1 MAANKEAIAIILDV
15 GPSMNQ
21 APPGVSTALETAIEG
36 INMILQRKIFAESK
50 DEVALILFGTEETEN
65 PLADGENYSNITLKS
80 PLGIPDFNLL
90 QMVQDEL
97 QPTETPGDFVD
108 AIVVA
113 IDHLQQATQGKKGIS
128 SRRIILFSD
137 LGSPFGDQ
145 ELDTIVHAMQ
155 NTQPKTELI
164 VIGPDIQDDEESNA
178 GDAPKRGGG
187 ADAHPDGKAKTAQQR
202 SGEKLIKYILDKV
215 EGECYSFREALPL
228 LSYFQ
233 TRQIKPWPWKCRLEI
248 GTVEIPITGYSK
260 VKEYKLKQS
269 WKKVYAQDTNI
280 EPGTLRTF
288 HLDNEEETEVEK
300 EDMVQGYRYGNTIVP
315 MSEADQDNMKYKAEK
330 CLKVLGFT
338 RADFVKR
345 YHYLGDGVIS
355 ITAEKNDE
363 AAAIALSALINALYE
378 TNCVAIA
385 RKVYNAIAAPRIG
398 CLIPHIKAKYECLLW
413 VELPF
418 AEDIRSFTFGSLP
431 LSAEDVINKKYKPTD
446 EQLQAVDDLITSMD
460 LTTAIENNDGDTEEA
475 LKPMLTFN
483 PYFQRVYQCL
493 QHRVLN
499 PHDPL
504 PDLSPLITSYM
515 TPLEKVVKNSQPVL
529 EHLKKCVKLEV
540 VEQKPKTEQNVFVQ
554 QNDDDTRGPPEK
566 KVKLDE
572 DLEGGI
578 KNITKLNVTQV
589 GTVTPVEDFKS
600 LISRR
605 DEDLFEE
612 ACDQMQNYIQQI
624 VLQSFGQQNY
634 SKALDCVKAL
644 REACIQK
651 MEPNIFNTFL
661 TKFKTFLLTKSKKD
675 FWDLILKEKQV
686 LITKF
691 ECEESSVTKEELD
704 QFTAEDVK
712 EDQSS
717 RPQTDETTDDLLM
730 EL

>member
-1 MAANKEAIAIILDV
+1 MIVSDAMKSHSTVTRMILRSTAPLISVLPGKRFVVKMAANKEAIAIILDV

-65 PLADGENYSNITLKS
+65 PLADGENYANITLKS

-97 QPTETPGDFVD
+97 QPTETPGDCILYLRLLHF
-108 AIVVA
+108 
-113 IDHLQQATQGKKGIS
+113 LLGKKGIS

-164 VIGPDIQDDEESNA
+164 DDEESNA

-215 EGECYSFREALPL
+215 EGECYSFREALPA

-269 WKKVYAQDTNI
+269 WKKVYAQDTNV

-338 RADFVKR
+338 RADF
-345 YHYLGDGVIS
+345 
-355 ITAEKNDE
+355 

-398 CLIPHIKAKYECLLW
+398 CLIPHIKAKCECLLW

-460 LTTAIENNDGDTEEA
+460 LTTAIENDDGDTEEA
-475 LKPMLTFN
+475 LKPKLTFN

-504 PDLSPLITSYM
+504 PDLSPLITRYM
-515 TPLEKVVKNSQPVL
+515 TPPEKVVRDSQPVL

-540 VEQKPKTEQNVFVQ
+540 
-554 QNDDDTRGPPEK
+554 
-566 KVKLDE
+566 
-572 DLEGGI
+572 
-578 KNITKLNVTQV
+578 

-600 LISRR
+600 LISKR

-612 ACDQMQNYIQQI
+612 G
-624 VLQSFGQQNY
+624 LGR
-634 SKALDCVKAL
+634 K
-644 REACIQK
+644 
-651 MEPNIFNTFL
+651 
-661 TKFKTFLLTKSKKD
+661 
-675 FWDLILKEKQV
+675 KQV
-686 LITKF
+686 LITKV

-704 QFTAEDVK
+704 QFAAEDVK
-712 EDQSS
+712 EDQILFHGVVANTTSAFLLYPDLDKQSGHYDLSGGVARIIVLFLITKTGGALSHRIFETSNRSPSHCIILALGQKEDILEQKEGNTRQRKKWIVCCIAPHTALSMQPLEVCQS
-717 RPQTDETTDDLLM
+717 RHSNDPFY
-730 EL
+730 